1 MVTARSSMNRAYL
14 LTGGNIGDPKENLA
28 HARNEIVH
36 HCGPLIQAS
45 SLYETAAWG
54 KKDQPAFINQ
64 ALEIETTLLPQEL
77 LQKLLAIE
85 KTHGRIRQEKYG
97 PRTLDI
103 DILLYDDRVI
113 HEPLLTIPHPELQNR
128 LFALAPLAEI
138 ASLLIHPVFNK
149 TIRQLLEECADTS
162 AVRKL

>member
-1 MVTARSSMNRAYL
+1 MATARSIINKAYL
-14 LTGGNIGDPKENLA
+14 LTGGNIGDPKKNLA
-28 HARNEIVH
+28 HARTQIAA
-36 HCGPLIQAS
+36 HCGHILHSS

-77 LQKLLAIE
+77 LQKLLDIE
-85 KTHGRIRQEKYG
+85 KMNGRIRQEKYG

-113 HEPLLTIPHPELQNR
+113 REPLLTIPHPELQNR
-128 LFALAPLAEI
+128 RFALAPLAEI
-138 ASLLIHPVFNK
+138 APLLVHPVFDK
-149 TIRQLLEECADTS
+149 TIRQLLEECADMS

>member
-1 MVTARSSMNRAYL
+1 MNKAYL
-14 LTGGNIGDPKENLA
+14 LTGGNIGDPKETLA
-28 HARNEIVH
+28 RARTEIAL
-36 HCGPLIQAS
+36 HCGHITHSS

-64 ALEIETTLLPQEL
+64 ALEIETILQPEEL
-77 LQKLLAIE
+77 LQKLLDIE
-85 KTHGRIRQEKYG
+85 KMNGRIRQEKYG

-113 HEPLLTIPHPELQNR
+113 RESSLTIPHPELQNR
-128 LFALAPLAEI
+128 RFALAPLAEI
-138 ASLLIHPVFNK
+138 APLVIHPLFSK
-149 TIRQLLEECADTS
+149 TIIQLLEECIDQS